1 LLERSYAWIT
11 PFLFAKLIK
20 RESYNKSFKKIICT
34 YSDDLS
40 IKLFN
45 FVPMNTSY
53 VSNPIIERLPP
64 HLKQYIKPQAYEDYT
79 PQNQAVWRYVMRKN
93 VDYLSRVAHKSYTEG
108 LEKTG
113 ISIDHI
119 PSMYGMNRILKEI
132 GWAAVAVD
140 GFIPPN
146 AFMEFQAYKV
156 LVIASDI
163 RQIEHIEYTPAP
175 DIIHE
180 AAGHAPIIA
189 SPDYA
194 EYLRRFGEIG
204 AKAISS
210 AYDMELYEAVR
221 KLSILKEAEGS
232 ENTVIK
238 KAEQEVEALQQ
249 KKVEPSEIALIRNL
263 HWWTVEYGL
272 IGTCEDPKLYGA
284 GLLSSIGESSWCLTD
299 EVQKIPY
306 SIEAAYQDFDITK
319 PQPQLYVTRDFAY
332 LMEVLEEFANTMALR
347 KGGWRGLNKL
357 INSKQ
362 LGTIEISTGIQV
374 SGVFTRMIQNED
386 NEVVYF
392 ETTGPTALSYREKE
406 LIGHGTRRYASGFS
420 SPLGK
425 LKGINLSI
433 ENMGP
438 RDLLAYNFYDG
449 KPIAFEFESGIT
461 VSGLNVTGMRNLGG
475 KLMLIQ
481 FRDCTVQYK
490 NEVLHDPEMG
500 DFDMIVGQEIIS
512 AFAGAADYHSFDLVE
527 HILSTSDT
535 SDESSPENKTLNNLY
550 AKVREIREH
559 KISEGLT
566 SLEKNTL
573 EDIYHQLQEE
583 YPEDWLLALEI
594 YELTF
599 SEAVLTYL
607 EDIKTKRSHIAKL
620 IQGGLDILQL
630 RSN

>member
-1 LLERSYAWIT
+1 MDISY
-11 PFLFAKLIK
+11 
-20 RESYNKSFKKIICT
+20 E
-34 YSDDLS
+34 
-40 IKLFN
+40 
-45 FVPMNTSY
+45 
-53 VSNPIIERLPP
+53 SNPIIDRLPP
-64 HLKQYIKPQAYEDYT
+64 HLKQYIKPQAYESYT

-93 VDYLSRVAHKSYTEG
+93 VAYLSQVAHKSYTEG
-108 LEKTG
+108 LAKTG
-113 ISIDHI
+113 ISIDDI

-210 AYDMELYEAVR
+210 AHDMELYEAVR
-221 KLSILKEAEGS
+221 KLSILKESQTSTEEVIHIAE
-232 ENTVIK
+232 K
-238 KAEQEVEALQQ
+238 QVEILQQ

-272 IGTCEDPKLYGA
+272 IGSCEDPKLYGA
-284 GLLSSIGESSWCLTD
+284 GLLSSIGESTWCLTD
-299 EVQKIPY
+299 KVQKIPY

-319 PQPQLYVTRDFAY
+319 PQPQLYVTQDFAY

-374 SGVFTRMIQNED
+374 SGIFTRMIQNED

-406 LIGHGTRRYASGFS
+406 LIGHGTSRYASGFS

-481 FRDCTVQYK
+481 FRDCTVKYK
-490 NEVLHDPEMG
+490 SEILHHPEMG

-527 HILSTSDT
+527 HVLSSSGTSQEE
-535 SDESSPENKTLNNLY
+535 DEESQSLNNLY

-559 KISEGLT
+559 IADDGLT
-566 SLEKNTL
+566 ASQKTILEN
-573 EDIYHQLQEE
+573 IYDQLQKEH
-583 YPEDWLLALEI
+583 PDDWLLALEI
-594 YELTF
+594 YELNY
-599 SEAVLTYL
+599 SETVLTYL
-607 EDIKTKRSHIAKL
+607 EDIKIKHPHLAQL
-620 IQGGLDILQL
+620 IQGGCDLLL
-630 RSN
+630 PVNP